1 MENRKYDIVFEGQ
14 FVEGADPERVRT
26 LLGKILKIS
35 RQDVARVCSG
45 RRIVIQ
51 KQLDLADA
59 HRIKGLMRKAGAVCR
74 LLPRKTA
81 EADSRGPSAAP
92 PDRQPQPKPPP
103 TTDKA
108 PAATDSDLDTPEG
121 FGAWLKNLK
130 AEGLRERLYT
140 GLALFGS
147 RLKSVWTDGRL
158 PVWWRRRRLPVIA
171 GALLAVV
178 LIIAVV
184 VWQDSA
190 WMPVDAATREAFVA
204 GFNTRLLDIRE
215 GRSRAITYVKVAK
228 ATIEDMGFDY
238 DKTLL
243 YWQFNPAL
251 SEDPHQRQVR
261 DVYLIGPL
269 KDLFELDAARLK
281 TLMAEETY
289 GALENTLGIGEHIT
303 LESILMLRACARGA
317 RLVPHEALVAG
328 LQQYGIVVDK
338 DFPEMSVEEAFYG
351 LRQSGL
357 IEIHKRREW
366 KTKRVTLEILDQDE
380 IAAQEMRLRELARLS
395 AQYVPRS

>member
-1 MENRKYDIVFEGQ
+1 MKNPKYDIVFEGQ
-14 FVEGADPERVRT
+14 FMEGADPERVRT

-51 KQLDLADA
+51 KKLDLADA
-59 HRIKGLMRKAGAVCR
+59 HRFKGLMRKAGAVCR
-74 LLPRKTA
+74 LRPCKTA
-81 EADSRGPSAAP
+81 AADERGPSAAP
-92 PDRQPQPKPPP
+92 PTRQPQPKPPP
-103 TTDKA
+103 ATDEA
-108 PAATDSDLDTPEG
+108 PALPELDVDTAKG
-121 FGAWLKNLK
+121 FVAWLKNLK
-130 AEGLRERLYT
+130 GEDLRERLHA
-140 GLALFGS
+140 GMVVCGS
-147 RLKSVWTDGRL
+147 RLKGVRAGGL
-158 PVWWRRRRLPVIA
+158 QVWWQRRRLAVIV
-171 GALLAVV
+171 GALLAAV
-178 LIIAVV
+178 LMIVTV

-190 WMPVDAATREAFVA
+190 WMPADAAVREAFVA
-204 GFNTRLLDIRE
+204 GFNTRLLDIQE
-215 GRSRAITYVKVAK
+215 GRARAITYVKVAK

-251 SEDPHQRQVR
+251 SEDPNQRQLR

-269 KDLFELDAARLK
+269 KDLFVLDAARVK
-281 TLMAEETY
+281 TFMDKETY
-289 GALENTLGIGEHIT
+289 IALENMLGIGEHIT

-351 LRQSGL
+351 LRQNGL

-366 KTKRVTLEILDQDE
+366 KTKRITLEILDQDE
-380 IAAQEMRLRELARLS
+380 IAAQEMRLREMAKLS

>member
-1 MENRKYDIVFEGQ
+1 MKNPKYDIVFEGQ
-14 FVEGADPERVRT
+14 FVEGADPERVQI
-26 LLGKILKIS
+26 LLGKVLKIS
-35 RQDVARVCSG
+35 RQDVVRICSG

-59 HRIKGLMRKAGAVCR
+59 HRFKSLMRKAGAVCR

-81 EADSRGPSAAP
+81 EEGSRDLNATP
-92 PDRQPQPKPPP
+92 PARQPRPKPHPAK
-103 TTDKA
+103 DKA
-108 PAATDSDLDTPEG
+108 PAATDLDVDTPEG

-130 AEGLRERLYT
+130 VEDLRARLDS
-140 GLALFGS
+140 GLALLGS
-147 RLKSVWTDGRL
+147 RIKNFRLDGRL
-158 PVWWRRRRLPVIA
+158 TAWWRRRRLPAIA
-171 GALLAVV
+171 AALLAAV
-178 LIIAVV
+178 LIIAAV
-184 VWQDSA
+184 VWQDDA
-190 WMPVDAATREAFVA
+190 GMPADAATREAFVA
-204 GFNTRLLDIRE
+204 GFNTRLLDVRE
-215 GRSRAITYVKVAK
+215 GRSRAITYVKIAK

-251 SEDPHQRQVR
+251 SEDPHQRQIR
-261 DVYLIGPL
+261 NVYLIGPL

-303 LESILMLRACARGA
+303 LESILMLKACARGA

-328 LQQYGIVVDK
+328 LQQYDIVVDK
-338 DFPEMSVEEAFYG
+338 DYPEISIEEAFYG
-351 LRQSGL
+351 LRQNGL

-366 KTKRVTLEILDQDE
+366 KTKRITIEILDQDE
-380 IAAQEMRLRELARLS
+380 IAAQEIRLRELARLS

>member
-1 MENRKYDIVFEGQ
+1 MKNPKYDIVFEGQ

-26 LLGKILKIS
+26 LLGKMLKIS
-35 RQDVARVCSG
+35 HQDVVRICSG

-59 HRIKGLMRKAGAVCR
+59 HRFKGLMRKAGAVCR

-81 EADSRGPSAAP
+81 EGDSRDPGEAP
-92 PDRQPQPKPPP
+92 PARQPQPMPHPV
-103 TTDKA
+103 TDKA
-108 PAATDSDLDTPEG
+108 PAAPDIDADTPEG
-121 FGAWLKNLK
+121 FGAWLKNLNIK
-130 AEGLRERLYT
+130 GLRGHLRT
-140 GLALFGS
+140 GLALCGS
-147 RLKSVWTDGRL
+147 RLKDVRL
-158 PVWWRRRRLPVIA
+158 DERLTVWWRRRRRRVLA
-171 GALLAVV
+171 GALLAAV
-178 LIIAVV
+178 LIIVAV
-184 VWQDSA
+184 VWQDDA
-190 WMPVDAATREAFVA
+190 WMPVDTATREAFVA

-251 SEDPHQRQVR
+251 SEDPHQRQIR

-269 KDLFELDAARLK
+269 KDLFELDATRLK
-281 TLMAEETY
+281 TLMDEETY

-303 LESILMLRACARGA
+303 LESILILKACAGGA
-317 RLVPHEALVAG
+317 RRVPHEALVSG
-328 LQQYGIVVDK
+328 LQQYGVVVDK
-338 DFPEMSVEEAFYG
+338 DFPEISVEEAFYG
-351 LRQSGL
+351 LHQNGL

-395 AQYVPRS
+395 AQYVPRP